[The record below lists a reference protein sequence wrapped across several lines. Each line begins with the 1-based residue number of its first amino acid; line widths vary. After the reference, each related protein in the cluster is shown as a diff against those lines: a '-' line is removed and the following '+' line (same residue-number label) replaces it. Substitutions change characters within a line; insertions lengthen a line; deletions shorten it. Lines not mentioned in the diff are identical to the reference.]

1 MLICYCFASPEN
13 QTVTMKVKRSKK
25 SFFFFFLILCVIFLS
40 DLHSKPSA
48 PPLRAHRAAPP
59 PPDDFMND
67 DMDSYLIAMDTSIA
81 PGPSNTGPPPPS
93 LSGDTRSKRPAAVS
107 HKARILIEEAEEEE
121 TDDLD
126 RLPNKKVCLRFL
138 RRVNRLWIHF
148 NESKRQ
154 K

>member
-13 QTVTMKVKRSKK
+13 QT
-25 SFFFFFLILCVIFLS
+25 ILCVIFLS

-48 PPLRAHRAAPP
+48 PPLRAHTAAPP